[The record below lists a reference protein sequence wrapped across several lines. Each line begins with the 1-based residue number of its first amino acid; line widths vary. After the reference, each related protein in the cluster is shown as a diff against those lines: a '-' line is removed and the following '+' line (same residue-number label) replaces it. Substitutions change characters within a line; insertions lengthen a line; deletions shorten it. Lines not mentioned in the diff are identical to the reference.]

1 MRALEPVPPTRDTM
15 RSARTLGFGVMLV
28 ALSTRVGA
36 QQAASIAFTID
47 TVTFTENALPAGP
60 DANRLWSMF
69 GSFTARVRFAAG
81 RGRLDILTRR
91 TGPTIVVDGFAS
103 SAPLGTVGDY
113 YLFDST
119 GYVLVRP
126 RAKTYSVFSIWG
138 DVYNRARSREGWPK
152 AFMFAPSRFDT
163 VGASGFADPGLHG
176 AVGIFWHTDRVPY
189 TSPDAAELAR
199 GKLIVEDAP
208 YGELNVVQWFAP
220 ARSFAQLVASG
231 GTLPA
236 RATLT
241 TAVPEANVKATD
253 DVPTTLILK
262 REFFR
267 LQSEPVDL
275 RELTLPAGYSEVAWS
290 GKASNNGAPPS
301 GGDRWRKP
309 PSRSNGT

>member
-1 MRALEPVPPTRDTM
+1 M
-15 RSARTLGFGVMLV
+15 RSARTLGWSFGVMLV
-28 ALSTRVGA
+28 AVTMRVRA
-36 QQAASIAFTID
+36 QQQPTAAGIAFTID

-60 DANRLWSMF
+60 DATRLWSTF

-91 TGPTIVVDGFAS
+91 AGPAIVVDAFAS
-103 SAPLGTVGDY
+103 SAPLGAVGDY

-138 DVYNRARSREGWPK
+138 DVYNRARGREGWPK
-152 AFMFAPSRFDT
+152 AFMFGPSRFDT
-163 VGASGFADPGLHG
+163 VGVSGFADPGLHG

-189 TSPDAAELAR
+189 TSPGAAELAR

-208 YGELNVVQWFAP
+208 YGELNVAQWFGAS
-220 ARSFAQLVASG
+220 RSFAQLVASG
-231 GTLPA
+231 GRLPT

-241 TAVPEANVKATD
+241 TAVPRADAKPTD

-262 REFFR
+262 REFSR
-267 LQSEPVDL
+267 LQSEAVDL
-275 RELTLPAGYSEVAWS
+275 RELTLPAGYSQA
-290 GKASNNGAPPS
+290 GAHPG
-301 GGDRWRKP
+301 GGDRWRRP
-309 PSRSNGT
+309 PGG